1 MALRMLC
8 VADWVNFHLY
18 DYTDILTSLRA
29 VQDLTV
35 ASGSAVIR
43 WDPEDPL
50 AMVHYHPR
58 IDAKLPHGVTR
69 WLDLVFDTL
78 PQLAAPGV
86 VEETAPLM
94 AWWRRWAAE
103 GGSDRA

>member
-1 MALRMLC
+1 MTLRMYC
-8 VADWVNFHLY
+8 VADWVNYHLY
-18 DYTDILTSLRA
+18 DYTDILTSLRT

-35 ASGSAVIR
+35 AADSAVIR
-43 WDPEDPL
+43 WDLEDPL
-50 AMVHYHPR
+50 AMVDYHPR
-58 IDAKLPHGVTR
+58 VDPALPHGVTR

-94 AWWRRWAAE
+94 AWWRQWAAE
-103 GGSDRA
+103 GGSDHA

>member
-1 MALRMLC
+1 MTLRMYC
-8 VADWVNFHLY
+8 VADWVNYHLY
-18 DYTDILTSLRA
+18 DYTDILTSLRT

-35 ASGSAVIR
+35 AADSAVIR

-50 AMVHYHPR
+50 AMVDYHPR
-58 IDAKLPHGVTR
+58 GAVSGVTR

-103 GGSDRA
+103 GGARDA

>member
-1 MALRMLC
+1 MTLRMYC
-8 VADWVNFHLY
+8 VPDWVNYHLY
-18 DYTDILTSLRA
+18 DYTDILTSLRT

-50 AMVHYHPR
+50 AMVDYHPR
-58 IDAKLPHGVTR
+58 ANSASGVTR

-103 GGSDRA
+103 GGSDHA

>member
-8 VADWVNFHLY
+8 VADWVNYHLY

-50 AMVHYHPR
+50 AMVDYHPR
-58 IDAKLPHGVTR
+58 VDPALPYGVTR

-78 PQLAAPGV
+78 PPLGSIIPYDDDAPI
-86 VEETAPLM
+86 M

-103 GGSDRA
+103 GGSRDA

>member
-1 MALRMLC
+1 MALRMYC
-8 VADWVNFHLY
+8 VADWVNYYLY
-18 DYTDILTSLRA
+18 DYTDILTSLRT

-43 WDPEDPL
+43 WDPDDPL
-50 AMVHYHPR
+50 AEVDYHPR
-58 IDAKLPHGVTR
+58 AASGVTR

-86 VEETAPLM
+86 VEENAPLM
-94 AWWRRWAAE
+94 AWWRQWAAE
-103 GGSDRA
+103 GGSRRA